1 MAERLAPE
9 RAPEQSLS
17 RPEPQRGGRRRWPAW
32 LALGTAGVL
41 VLGAITVLVG
51 HLLLVDRSARGVRAS
66 ALVPDGQPARVLVVL
81 ARPGQEVGLA
91 GTLEALDR
99 AGATVSVLS
108 LTRGEAQ
115 APLVGQSPG
124 ARGDLRAE
132 ELADAATQ
140 VGVDSVATGSL
151 PDGGLLEADEA
162 AVTAVISGAIAAF
175 RPAILI
181 AVDDLTGTD
190 TDSQVVAR
198 YAVGA
203 AQGPDAGVTRVWS
216 LTRAPRE
223 ADLAAALG
231 APRAASLPRADVAID
246 VGDSAVL
253 KGSVLAA
260 HGTQSPDLA
269 ARTYPYADRLPA
281 WAYFRFLDREE
292 FALAWGEPLP

>member
-115 APLVGQSPG
+115 APLVGESAG

-132 ELADAATQ
+132 GFDFRRAYERSAVFRDLAQPERYGGACGQCAFRGECGGCRARAYAAT
-140 VGVDSVATGSL
+140 GD
-151 PDGGLLEADEA
+151 
-162 AVTAVISGAIAAF
+162 
-175 RPAILI
+175 
-181 AVDDLTGTD
+181 
-190 TDSQVVAR
+190 
-198 YAVGA
+198 Y
-203 AQGPDAGVTRVWS
+203 
-216 LTRAPRE
+216 
-223 ADLAAALG
+223 LAAEPGCPL
-231 APRAASLPRADVAID
+231 
-246 VGDSAVL
+246 
-253 KGSVLAA
+253 
-260 HGTQSPDLA
+260 TQSVS
-269 ARTYPYADRLPA
+269 
-281 WAYFRFLDREE
+281 
-292 FALAWGEPLP
+292 